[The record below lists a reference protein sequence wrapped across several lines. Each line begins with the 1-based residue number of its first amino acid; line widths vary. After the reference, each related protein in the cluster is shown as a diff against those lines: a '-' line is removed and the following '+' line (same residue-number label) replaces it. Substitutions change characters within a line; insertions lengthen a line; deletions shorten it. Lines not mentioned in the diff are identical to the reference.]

1 MQGGLVAR
9 KVSVCLSVGPSVCL
23 SIKRIDCDEAEENSG
38 WIFMPYERSFS
49 LVFWEEEWLVGR
61 PLLPKI
67 LGQPAPVGAKSSILN
82 RYSSINTNMESTTR
96 FPMNLRWSSYVA
108 PKLQRVA

>member
-9 KVSVCLSVGPSVCL
+9 KVSVCLSVGPFVCL

-49 LVFWEEEWLVGR
+49 LVF
-61 PLLPKI
+61 
-67 LGQPAPVGAKSSILN
+67 
-82 RYSSINTNMESTTR
+82 
-96 FPMNLRWSSYVA
+96 
-108 PKLQRVA
+108 